1 MTCTIVHALS
11 PRGGNWGGG
20 IPLTWWGG
28 EMSFCWGVWHGGISL
43 GFSLLPSGSAGGE
56 ERRGIGGVAGCF
68 VMTGVQTCCGGVCCF
83 AFRFFFSF
91 FDPPED
97 AEFWLLCRL

>member
-20 IPLTWWGG
+20 ISLPWWGE
-28 EMSFCWGVWHGGISL
+28 EMLFCWGVWHGGIFL

-56 ERRGIGGVAGCF
+56 ERRVIGGVAGCL
-68 VMTGVQTCCGGVCCF
+68 VMTGVQTCCGVCCF

-97 AEFWLLCRL
+97 DEFWLLCRL